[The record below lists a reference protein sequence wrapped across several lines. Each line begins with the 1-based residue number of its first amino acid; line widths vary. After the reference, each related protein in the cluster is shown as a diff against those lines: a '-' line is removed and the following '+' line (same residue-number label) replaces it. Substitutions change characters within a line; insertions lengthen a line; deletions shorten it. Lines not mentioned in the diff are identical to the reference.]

1 MLIEKAELDLT
12 MGSVH
17 LKINRFTK
25 DNGITIKRMVTD
37 ASFIQMVSIML
48 EILQMIEPTG
58 RNILLQRWHLF
69 EGII

>member
-58 RNILLQRWHLF
+58 KEHFITTMAL
-69 EGII
+69 I